1 LSKVWVQRITAHR
14 RSSKFFRVVL
24 SHNTLAS
31 FIMTNWALW
40 FHHKMAVDVIED
52 LIPWER
58 DAYAK
63 LTSDYIERENDRQKQ
78 QAG

>member
-1 LSKVWVQRITAHR
+1 
-14 RSSKFFRVVL
+14 
-24 SHNTLAS
+24 
-31 FIMTNWALW
+31 MTNWALW